1 MNAEVFTTVI
11 DRLEKENELKNGWI
25 SLISHDFKEIFGNLV
40 WITEAVQ
47 NESISKDD
55 FFKLLPRITS
65 DSKKNLQ
72 TVIDTSEWIK
82 TQMNGFE
89 LRRSKLFALDLFIK
103 LRKEYEEKL
112 ATKKIDFQ
120 FTGDQNLVFENDS
133 FLIFFI
139 LKKILDNAIKFSHA
153 NKAIQFKAFKDNDTI
168 FLSIIDYGIG
178 IEKENL
184 ESIFTFESPIFQG
197 TNGEMGTGLSLKI
210 VKNFVSLLNGE
221 IEIDPTENSG
231 TRITILLPEIEK

>member
-1 MNAEVFTTVI
+1 MNAEGFTTVI

-55 FFKLLPRITS
+55 FFKLLPRITT

-89 LRRSKLFALDLFIK
+89 LKRSKLFALDLFIK

-221 IEIDPTENSG
+221 IEIDSTENSG

>member
-1 MNAEVFTTVI
+1 MNAEGFTTVI

-55 FFKLLPRITS
+55 FFKLLPRITT

-120 FTGDQNLVFENDS
+120 FTGDQNLVFVNDS

-139 LKKILDNAIKFSHA
+139 LKKI
-153 NKAIQFKAFKDNDTI
+153 
-168 FLSIIDYGIG
+168 
-178 IEKENL
+178 
-184 ESIFTFESPIFQG
+184 
-197 TNGEMGTGLSLKI
+197 
-210 VKNFVSLLNGE
+210 
-221 IEIDPTENSG
+221 
-231 TRITILLPEIEK
+231 